1 MSRNEWI
8 DIAMRRRR
16 RAKMAKASGWA
27 VLSFFIVM
35 AVGVITV
42 VGLNHLVIDHADAIA
57 AQQQQ
62 LFSNFGPVR

>member
-1 MSRNEWI
+1 MKRTEWL

-16 RAKMAKASGWA
+16 REKMAKAFGWA
-27 VLSFFIVM
+27 VVTFFIVM

-57 AQQQQ
+57 AQQQK
-62 LFSNFGPVR
+62 LFSHFGPVR